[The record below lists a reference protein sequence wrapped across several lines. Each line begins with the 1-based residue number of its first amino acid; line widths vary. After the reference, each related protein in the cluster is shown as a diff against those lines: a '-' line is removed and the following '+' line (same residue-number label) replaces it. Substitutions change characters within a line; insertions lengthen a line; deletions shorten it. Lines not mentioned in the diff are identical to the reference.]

1 MCVVNEQLNSGVVT
15 TSYVVGGGVVLVIF
29 TSENTVGATCPG
41 VDGGWN
47 NVTIVFRVLQDKCG

>member
-1 MCVVNEQLNSGVVT
+1 MSCSRFVHSGVVT
-15 TSYVVGGGVVLVIF
+15 TSYVGGGGVVLVIF

-47 NVTIVFRVLQDKCG
+47 NVTIVFRVLHYKCG